1 MDVWS
6 AGCIMAEMITG
17 KTLFKGS
24 DRILRL
30 WGGRLGLGGG
40 WACRPGQVG
49 VCPALWPRAVLL
61 TSAQTWTS

>member
-1 MDVWS
+1 MDIWS

-24 DRILRL
+24 DRILHM
-30 WGGRLGLGGG
+30 WGPG
-40 WACRPGQVG
+40 WAWVG
-49 VCPALWPRAVLL
+49 AGYAAPAWGEPHSLARAMLL